1 MLYKIHTQEPWVY
14 TILQRRMIT
23 VLYTKKQPI
32 NVTWLKTK
40 STKPPPPKKEHNMY
54 WILWR
59 KQQWFFLNPK
69 TALNNQ

>member
-32 NVTWLKTK
+32 NVTWLKIK
-40 STKPPPPKKEHNMY
+40 STNPPPPPPKKNITRIVFYDVNNNH
-54 WILWR
+54 
-59 KQQWFFLNPK
+59 FFKSKNS
-69 TALNNQ
+69 TE

>member
-40 STKPPPPKKEHNMY
+40 STKPPPPQK
-54 WILWR
+54 R
-59 KQQWFFLNPK
+59 
-69 TALNNQ
+69 T

>member
-32 NVTWLKTK
+32 NVTWLKLK
-40 STKPPPPKKEHNMY
+40 STNPPPPKKNITRIVFY
-54 WILWR
+54 DVNNND
-59 KQQWFFLNPK
+59 FFLNPK